1 MEFSSI
7 HHRPNDNYGYTINTE
22 TLHIRLRTKKQDISS
37 AGLIFGDPYIS
48 DNDGQWLYEELPMS
62 LSGSDNRYDYWH
74 IYVKPPYR
82 RIRYG
87 FKVSSED
94 ESAIYTEKG
103 FFKEPPRD
111 PGSYFAIPYLHQ
123 NEVFGAPEWV
133 KDTIWYQIFP
143 ERFAN
148 GNPEND
154 PEGVIPW
161 GSEEPAV
168 DNFFGGDFEGIIEHL
183 DYLEN
188 LGINGIYF
196 TPIFHAYSNHKYDTI
211 DYRSIDPQ
219 FGTKE
224 TLKTL
229 ITECHKRNIRV
240 MLDAVFNH
248 SGYYFPPFQDLLEKG
263 EKSKYKDWFHPHSFP
278 LKGGE
283 RPNYET
289 FGFFESMPKLN
300 TANPEVK
307 EYLLEVSTY
316 WIKEFDIDAWR
327 LDVANEVD
335 QPFWREFRTTVKN
348 IKPDL
353 YILGEIWHDSM
364 PWLRGDQFD
373 AVMNYP
379 FTNQVFRLVAS
390 QTINAREFTEEMTAI
405 YHSYPTN
412 VFDVTFN
419 LLGSHDTPRIFT
431 DCGEDLARTKLIH
444 AILLTF
450 NGSPCIYYGD
460 EIGLT
465 GGMDPGCRKCMIWEE
480 EKHNTELF
488 NEIKTLILLRKEE
501 RLLANDGKFKFL
513 DTAGND
519 NIVAYQKYNGERSV
533 VILINPTDVQ
543 QSFTLPFDLKGRTL
557 TDLRTKETTQEGNFE
572 LGGYQY
578 KILAFNH

>member
-48 DNDGQWLYEELPMS
+48 DNDGQWQYQELPMS

-148 GNPEND
+148 GNPDND

-307 EYLLEVSTY
+307 EYLLEVSAY

-431 DCGEDLARTKLIH
+431 DCGEDLARAKLIH

-465 GGMDPGCRKCMIWEE
+465 GGMDPGCRKCMVWEE
-480 EKHNTELF
+480 EKQNTELF

-557 TDLRTKETTQEGNFE
+557 TDLRTKETTKEGKFE

-578 KILAFNH
+578 KILSFNY

>member
-48 DNDGQWLYEELPMS
+48 DNDGQWQYQELPMS

-148 GNPEND
+148 GNPDND

-307 EYLLEVSTY
+307 EYLLEVSAY

-431 DCGEDLARTKLIH
+431 DCGENLARAKLIH

-465 GGMDPGCRKCMIWEE
+465 GGMDPGCRKCMVWEE
-480 EKHNTELF
+480 EKQNTELF

-501 RLLANDGKFKFL
+501 RLLANDGKFQFL
-513 DTAGND
+513 NTAGNE

-557 TDLRTKETTQEGNFE
+557 TDLRTKETTQEGKFE

-578 KILAFNH
+578 KILSFNY

>member
-7 HHRPNDNYGYTINTE
+7 HHRPNDNYGYPINTE

-37 AGLIFGDPYIS
+37 VGLIFGDPYIS
-48 DNDGQWLYEELPMS
+48 NNGQWQYEELPMS
-62 LSGSDNRYDYWH
+62 LSGSDTRYDYWH

-87 FKVSSED
+87 FKVSGEE
-94 ESAIYTEKG
+94 ESSIYTEKG

-111 PGSYFAIPYLHQ
+111 PGCYFAIPYLHQ

-148 GNPEND
+148 GNPAND
-154 PEGVIPW
+154 PEGVKPW
-161 GSEEPAV
+161 GSEDPAV

-229 ITECHKRNIRV
+229 IAECHKRNIRV

-335 QPFWREFRTTVKN
+335 QPFWRELRTTVKN

-431 DCGEDLARTKLIH
+431 DCGEDLARAKLIH

-465 GGMDPGCRKCMIWEE
+465 GGMDPGCRKCMVWEE
-480 EKHNTELF
+480 EKQNTELL
-488 NEIKTLILLRKEE
+488 NEIKALIHLRKEE
-501 RLLANDGKFKFL
+501 RLLANDGEFKFL
-513 DTAGND
+513 DTAGNE
-519 NIVAYQKYNGERSV
+519 NIVAYQKYNEKRSV
-533 VILINPTDVQ
+533 VILINPTDVK
-543 QSFTLPFDLKGRTL
+543 QSFTLPVDLKGRTL
-557 TDLRTKETTQEGNFE
+557 TDLRTKETTQVGKFE

>member
-1 MEFSSI
+1 M
-7 HHRPNDNYGYTINTE
+7 
-22 TLHIRLRTKKQDISS
+22 
-37 AGLIFGDPYIS
+37 
-48 DNDGQWLYEELPMS
+48 
-62 LSGSDNRYDYWH
+62 
-74 IYVKPPYR
+74 
-82 RIRYG
+82 
-87 FKVSSED
+87 
-94 ESAIYTEKG
+94 
-103 FFKEPPRD
+103 
-111 PGSYFAIPYLHQ
+111 
-123 NEVFGAPEWV
+123 
-133 KDTIWYQIFP
+133 
-143 ERFAN
+143 
-148 GNPEND
+148 
-154 PEGVIPW
+154 
-161 GSEEPAV
+161 

-229 ITECHKRNIRV
+229 IAECHKRNIRV

-307 EYLLEVSTY
+307 EYLLEVSAY

-431 DCGEDLARTKLIH
+431 DCGEDLARAKLIH

-465 GGMDPGCRKCMIWEE
+465 GGMDPGCRKCMVWEE
-480 EKHNTELF
+480 EKQNTELL
-488 NEIKTLILLRKEE
+488 NEIKALIHLRKEE
-501 RLLANDGKFKFL
+501 RLLANDGEFKFL
-513 DTAGND
+513 DTAGNE
-519 NIVAYQKYNGERSV
+519 NIVAYQKYNEKRSV
-533 VILINPTDVQ
+533 VILINPTDVK
-543 QSFTLPFDLKGRTL
+543 QSFTLPVDLKGRTL
-557 TDLRTKETTQEGNFE
+557 TDLRTKETTQVGKFE

-578 KILAFNH
+578 KILAINH